1 MKFKNTT
8 ISSGFS
14 CQGVQGR
21 VYKGGMYLKSLNVVG
36 FKSFADRTTLE
47 FHPGVTAIVGPNGC
61 GKSNVLDSIRWV
73 LGEQSA
79 KALRGGEMKDV
90 IFSGTETR
98 PPLGMAE
105 VSLTFGDC
113 EKDLGT
119 EYNEVTIT
127 RRVFRDGASEYELNK
142 TPCRLRDIHG
152 LFMDTGIGRSA
163 YSIME
168 QGKID
173 SILSSR
179 PEDRRAIFEEA
190 AGITKYK
197 SQKKEALRKL
207 ENTEANLI
215 RLADII
221 REVKRQIGSLQR
233 QAGKARRYQASHEE
247 LAGLETRLGRHQF
260 DTFSTTINALQ
271 EQVDGTRIR
280 QETLDAEVAQQE
292 EKVASARSGLSVIE
306 NELLRLREEQ
316 NSIKNALDRAA
327 QRSATNRARVEEFTG
342 LRDQARQEIAGTEE
356 KIRVGEEQLTH
367 LNAQV
372 ENFTQLRSDTQ
383 RRFDEQQEALQMLN
397 AKIGMVEAERADAE
411 EKKLAQER
419 LHQKQEQEL
428 AALELQQRDF
438 QVRIEALQAEQTS
451 LALRRDEAIASA
463 TRHVASLA
471 EAETLLTQ
479 HRETLKV
486 AQEARREAEEK
497 LRQAERAR
505 TEIGKSH
512 QQIQARRD
520 ALAQLEDQ
528 HASAPQATQRLLR
541 EQAGELQ
548 GTLSSHISV
557 QAGYEAPLAL
567 LLGDAVNALVLQDD
581 SAAQTWRDK
590 LSGKEQCAFAPLRT
604 ARPTP
609 LPSSVETHATK
620 FVTAQPIVG
629 ELVAALLED
638 AHVVEDLAAGWRL
651 KAAQPQSTIA
661 TRSGEL
667 ITRSGLLL
675 VGQDAGASLAVLTRQ
690 TELRKLDAELIES
703 NAKVTDGQG
712 AMDAARIALE
722 EKTNALEHARTAVQ
736 EAEISLATQRQE
748 ERAAQNA
755 SAQINGQWEEA
766 AREMS
771 RLNAQSQV
779 DHERHERLREAMKS
793 AAEGRR
799 EAETVMEG
807 LKVQLAE
814 LAKQDEA
821 QTSALTESR
830 IELATQTQQCEAW
843 QQQRE
848 PVANRLQELRELAE
862 LRNREAIEHEQRVA
876 QAHEEITAAERETA
890 EKTEAQSRVAVELEQ
905 AQTQRASEQAQ
916 IDEQETVLRT
926 LRREHNEIQT
936 ARSDNEV
943 KLAGQK
949 LFLGNLRER
958 FRRDYQKELED
969 LAPLEETD
977 AATDW
982 QALAEEVSTKRAA
995 LDAIGPVNME
1005 AITEYDEL
1013 EQRYTFLTGQETD
1026 LLTAKDQI
1034 IKAIQEINRTT
1045 QKLFAETFDQVKV
1058 NFQEMFTELFGGGK
1072 ASLSLM
1078 DEADPLECGIDIIA
1092 KPPGKQTQTVSL
1104 LSGGE
1109 RTMTAVA
1116 LLFAIYMVKPSPFC
1130 VLDELDAPL
1139 DESNIN
1145 RFIKILTRFRQQSQ
1159 FVVITHNKR
1168 TISVADVLY
1177 GVTMEERGV
1186 SKFVSMRLQKSE
1198 AHTRG
1203 EVARED
1209 GVPSIAESV
1218 SNN

>member
-1 MKFKNTT
+1 
-8 ISSGFS
+8 
-14 CQGVQGR
+14 
-21 VYKGGMYLKSLNVVG
+21 MYLKSLNVVG

-119 EYNEVTIT
+119 AYNEVTIT

-142 TPCRLRDIHG
+142 TPCRLRDIHSM
-152 LFMDTGIGRSA
+152 FMDTGIGRSA

-173 SILSSR
+173 TILSSR

-233 QAGKARRYQASHEE
+233 QAGKARRYQASFEE
-247 LAGLETRLGRHQF
+247 LAKLESRFGRHQF
-260 DTFSTTINALQ
+260 DTFSAAISSLQSEVDAARARQ
-271 EQVDGTRIR
+271 EQ
-280 QETLDAEVAQQE
+280 LDENVTGQE
-292 EKVASARSGLSVIE
+292 EKVSAARSDLAVVE
-306 NELLRLREEQ
+306 ADLLRLREEQ
-316 NSIKNALDRAA
+316 AAIRNALERAE
-327 QRSATNRARVEEFTG
+327 QRAATNRARVEEFTG

-356 KIRVGEEQLTH
+356 KVRVGEEQLTH

-372 ENFTQLRSDTQ
+372 DNFTRLRGETQ
-383 RRFDEQQEALQMLN
+383 ARFDEEQEALQMLT
-397 AKIGMVEAERADAE
+397 ARIGNVEAERAEIEAE
-411 EKKLAQER
+411 KFQQER
-419 LHQKQEQEL
+419 LHQRQEQEL
-428 AALELQQRDF
+428 AGLELQQRNF
-438 QVRIEALQAEQTS
+438 QLRIEALQSEQ
-451 LALRRDEAIASA
+451 
-463 TRHVASLA
+463 ASLA
-471 EAETLLTQ
+471 QRSDEAQGLLAQYASRLADAGTLL
-479 HRETLKV
+479 HERREALQRT
-486 AQEARREAEEK
+486 QEARREAEEK
-497 LRQAERAR
+497 LREADRFRSEVGRAH
-505 TEIGKSH
+505 H
-512 QQIQARRD
+512 QLQARSD

-528 HASAPQATQRLLR
+528 HASAPQATQRLLKF
-541 EQAGELQ
+541 EAETKETDLH
-548 GTLSSHISV
+548 GTLSRHIAV
-557 QAGYEAPLAL
+557 RAGYEAPLAL
-567 LLGDAVNALVLQDD
+567 LLGDAVNALVLKDD
-581 SAAQTWRDK
+581 AAAQAWREK
-590 LSGKEQCAFAPLRT
+590 LAGKEQCAFAPLNA

-609 LPSSVETHATK
+609 LPSSAATHASR
-620 FVTAQPIVG
+620 FLTAQPVVSG
-629 ELVAALLED
+629 LVAALLED
-638 AHVVEDLAAGWRL
+638 AHVVEDLAAGWQL

-661 TRSGEL
+661 TRGGEL

-675 VGQDAGASLAVLTRQ
+675 VGQETGASLAVLTRQ
-690 TELRKLDAELIES
+690 SELRLLEAELAGS
-703 NAKVTDGQG
+703 SAKVAEAQA
-712 AMDAARIALE
+712 AMDSACGALE
-722 EKTNALEHARTAVQ
+722 EKTNLVEHARAAVQ
-736 EAEISLATQRQE
+736 EAEISVATQRQE
-748 ERAAQNA
+748 ERSAQSAAAQLVRQVEDA
-755 SAQINGQWEEA
+755 T
-766 AREMS
+766 REMT
-771 RLNAQSQV
+771 RLNAQEQV
-779 DHERHERLREAMKS
+779 DHERHERLREAMAS
-793 AAEGRR
+793 ALAARQ
-799 EAETVMEG
+799 EAEARMQELQTQLDG
-807 LKVQLAE
+807 LASEEETQ
-814 LAKQDEA
+814 
-821 QTSALTESR
+821 SNALTESR
-830 IELATQTQQCEAW
+830 IELATQTQQCDAW

-848 PVANRLQELRELAE
+848 PVANRLQELRELVE
-862 LRNREAIEHEQRVA
+862 LRNRESREHEQRVI
-876 QAHEEITAAERETA
+876 QAREEISSAEREQA
-890 EKTEAQSRVAVELEQ
+890 EKSESLTRVAGELNL
-905 AQTQRASEQAQ
+905 ALTKRSGAQAQ
-916 IDEQETVLRT
+916 IDEQEIVLRT
-926 LRREHNEIQT
+926 LRREHGEIQSV
-936 ARSDNEV
+936 RSENEV
-943 KLAGQK
+943 KLAEQK

-958 FRRDYQKELED
+958 FHRDYHKDLEELEP
-969 LAPLEETD
+969 LAETETT
-977 AATDW
+977 TDW
-982 QALAEEVSTKRAA
+982 TALETEVASKRAA
-995 LDAIGPVNME
+995 LDAIGPVNLE

-1034 IKAIQEINRTT
+1034 LKAIQEINRTT
-1045 QKLFAETFDQVKV
+1045 QKLFAETFEQVKV

-1072 ASLSLM
+1072 ATLKLM
-1078 DEADPLECGIDIIA
+1078 DESDPLECGIDIEA

-1145 RFIKILTRFRQQSQ
+1145 RFIKILQRFVQQSQ

-1168 TISVADVLY
+1168 TISIADVLY

-1186 SKFVSMRLQKSE
+1186 SKFVSLRLQKRDAA
-1198 AHTRG
+1198 AHSQGNMGHAIEEHT
-1203 EVARED
+1203 
-1209 GVPSIAESV
+1209 PSIAESV
-1218 SNN
+1218 SS

>member
-1 MKFKNTT
+1 
-8 ISSGFS
+8 
-14 CQGVQGR
+14 
-21 VYKGGMYLKSLNVVG
+21 MYLKSLNVVG

-113 EKDLGT
+113 EQDLGV

-142 TPCRLRDIHG
+142 TPCRLRDIHS

-207 ENTEANLI
+207 EHTEANLI

-247 LAGLETRLGRHQF
+247 LATLETRLARHQF

-271 EQVDGTRIR
+271 TEVDGTRER
-280 QETLDAEVAQQE
+280 QEKLDADVTGQE
-292 EKVASARSGLSVIE
+292 EKVREARSGLAIIE
-306 NELLRLREEQ
+306 AELLRLREEQ
-316 NSIKNALDRAA
+316 NAIKNALERAA
-327 QRSATNRARVEEFTG
+327 QRAATNRARVEEFSG

-356 KIRVGEEQLTH
+356 KIRVGEEQLNH
-367 LNAQV
+367 LNSQV
-372 ENFTQLRSDTQ
+372 DNFTRLKGETQ
-383 RRFDEQQEALQMLN
+383 RRFDTEQEALQMLN
-397 AKIGMVEAERADAE
+397 AKIGMLEAERAEAE

-438 QVRIEALQAEQTS
+438 RLRIETLQAEQTS
-451 LALRRDEAIASA
+451 LAQRRDEAQAA
-463 TRHVASLA
+463 VVRHAASLT
-471 EAETLLTQ
+471 EAENLLAR
-479 HRETLKV
+479 HREALQV
-486 AQEARREAEEK
+486 AQQARREAEEK
-497 LRQAERAR
+497 LREAEKAR

-512 QQIQARRD
+512 QQTQARRD

-528 HASAPQATQRLLR
+528 HASAPQATQRLLKESSRAR
-541 EQAGELQ
+541 EGVPPSHDGGYDLH
-548 GTLSSHISV
+548 GTLSGHIAV

-581 SAAQTWRDK
+581 AAAQTWRDK
-590 LSGKEQCAFAPLRT
+590 LTGKEQCAFAPLRT

-609 LPSSVETHATK
+609 LPSSVESHATK
-620 FVTAQPIVG
+620 FVTAQPIVA

-638 AHVVEDLAAGWRL
+638 AHVVDDLAAGWKL

-661 TRSGEL
+661 TRNGEL
-667 ITRSGLLL
+667 ISRSGLLL

-690 TELRKLDAELIES
+690 SELRSLDAQLVES
-703 NAKVTDGQG
+703 TAKVAEAQSAVDG
-712 AMDAARIALE
+712 ARNELE
-722 EKTNALEHARTAVQ
+722 EKTHVVEQARTAVQ
-736 EAEISLATQRQE
+736 EAEIALATQRQE
-748 ERAAQNA
+748 ERAAQSLA
-755 SAQINGQWEEA
+755 SQIAGQWEES
-766 AREMS
+766 AREMT
-771 RLNAQSQV
+771 RLNSQSQNDV
-779 DHERHERLREAMKS
+779 EKHERLREAMTS
-793 AAEGRR
+793 AAEARR
-799 EAETVMEG
+799 EAEAAMEG
-807 LKVQLAE
+807 FKTQLDE

-821 QTSALTESR
+821 QTAALTELR

-848 PVANRLQELRELAE
+848 PVATRLQELRELAE
-862 LRNREAIEHEQRVA
+862 LRNREAVEHEQRVA
-876 QAHEEITAAERETA
+876 QAREEITAAEQETV
-890 EKTEAQSRVAVELEQ
+890 EKSEAQARVAGELEQ
-905 AQTQRASEQAQ
+905 AQAKRAAEQVQ

-926 LRREHNEIQT
+926 LRREHGEIQT
-936 ARSDNEV
+936 ARSENEV
-943 KLAGQK
+943 KLAEQK
-949 LFLGNLRER
+949 LFLGNLREH
-958 FRRDYQKELED
+958 FRRDYHKELEE
-969 LAPLEETD
+969 LPVLSEEE

-982 QALAEEVSTKRAA
+982 AALEEDVATKRAA
-995 LDAIGPVNME
+995 LDALGPVNLE

-1013 EQRYTFLTGQETD
+1013 EQRYAFLTGQETD
-1026 LLTAKDQI
+1026 LLTAKEQI
-1034 IKAIQEINRTT
+1034 LKAIQEINRTT
-1045 QKLFAETFDQVKV
+1045 QKLFAETFEQVKT

-1078 DEADPLECGIDIIA
+1078 DENDPLECGIDIIA

-1145 RFIKILTRFRQQSQ
+1145 RFIKILKRFQEQSQ

-1168 TISVADVLY
+1168 TISIADVLY

-1186 SKFVSMRLQKSE
+1186 SKFVSMRLQKNE
-1198 AHTRG
+1198 AHARG
-1203 EVARED
+1203 NGSVANEES
-1209 GVPSIAESV
+1209 VPSIAESV

>member
-1 MKFKNTT
+1 
-8 ISSGFS
+8 
-14 CQGVQGR
+14 
-21 VYKGGMYLKSLNVVG
+21 MYLKSLNVVG

-61 GKSNVLDSIRWV
+61 GKSNVLDAIRWV

-119 EYNEVTIT
+119 AYNEVTIT

-142 TPCRLRDIHG
+142 TPCRLRDIHSM
-152 LFMDTGIGRSA
+152 FMDTGIGRSA

-233 QAGKARRYQASHEE
+233 QAGKARRYQASFDE
-247 LAGLETRLGRHQF
+247 LAKLETRFGRHQF
-260 DTFSTTINALQ
+260 DIFSTTISALQ
-271 EQVDGTRIR
+271 SEVDGAREK
-280 QETLDAEVAQQE
+280 QAQLDAGVSEQE
-292 EKVASARSGLSVIE
+292 EKVSSARSGLAVVE
-306 NELLRLREEQ
+306 AELLRLREGQSALRNAIERAEQ
-316 NSIKNALDRAA
+316 RAV
-327 QRSATNRARVEEFTG
+327 TNRARVEEFTG

-356 KIRVGEEQLTH
+356 KVRVGEEQLTH

-372 ENFTQLRSDTQ
+372 DNFTRLRRETQ
-383 RRFDEQQEALQMLN
+383 ERFDEEQEALQMLT
-397 AKIGMVEAERADAE
+397 ARIGNVEAERAEIEAE
-411 EKKLAQER
+411 KFSQER
-419 LHQKQEQEL
+419 LHQRQEQEL
-428 AALELQQRDF
+428 AGLELQQRNF
-438 QVRIEALQAEQTS
+438 QLRIEALQSEQAS
-451 LALRRDEAIASA
+451 LSQRRDEAQVAVAQHA
-463 TRHVASLA
+463 TRLA
-471 EAETLLTQ
+471 GAETLL
-479 HRETLKV
+479 RERREAFEQ
-486 AQEARREAEEK
+486 AQQARREAEEK
-497 LRQAERAR
+497 LREADRSRSEISREHHQTQA
-505 TEIGKSH
+505 K
-512 QQIQARRD
+512 RD

-528 HASAPQATQRLLR
+528 HASAPQATQRLLKV
-541 EQAGELQ
+541 QVTGDGASDLH
-548 GTLSSHISV
+548 GTLSGQIEV

-567 LLGDAVNALVLQDD
+567 LLGDAVNALILDD
-581 SAAQTWRDK
+581 DAAAQSWREK
-590 LSGKEQCAFAPLRT
+590 LAGKEQCAFAPLRT

-609 LPSSVETHATK
+609 LPSSAGTHASR
-620 FVTAQPIVG
+620 FVTIQPMVG
-629 ELVAALLED
+629 DLVAALLED
-638 AHVVEDLAAGWRL
+638 AHVVDDLAAGWKL

-661 TRSGEL
+661 TRGGEL

-675 VGQDAGASLAVLTRQ
+675 AGQEAGASLAVLTRQ
-690 TELRKLDAELIES
+690 SELRQLEAELVES
-703 NAKVTDGQG
+703 FANVVEAQA
-712 AMDAARIALE
+712 AMELVRGALE
-722 EKTNALEHARTAVQ
+722 EKTNLVEQARAAVQ
-736 EAEISLATQRQE
+736 EVEISVATQRQE
-748 ERAAQNA
+748 ERTAQSAAG
-755 SAQINGQWEEA
+755 QIVRQLEDA
-766 AREMS
+766 TREMT
-771 RLNAQSQV
+771 RLNAQEQV
-779 DHERHERLREAMKS
+779 DHERHERLRETM
-793 AAEGRR
+793 AAAALARQ
-799 EAETVMEG
+799 EAEARMQELQTQLDG
-807 LKVQLAE
+807 LATE
-814 LAKQDEA
+814 EET
-821 QTSALTESR
+821 QTNALTESR
-830 IELATQTQQCEAW
+830 IELATQTQQCDAW

-848 PVANRLQELRELAE
+848 PVANRLQELRELVG
-862 LRNREAIEHEQRVA
+862 LRTRESGEHEQRVV
-876 QAHEEITAAERETA
+876 QAREEISSAEREHA
-890 EKTEAQSRVAVELEQ
+890 EKSEALTRVAGELDL
-905 AQTQRASEQAQ
+905 ALTRRSDAQAQ
-916 IDEQETVLRT
+916 IDEQESVLRT
-926 LRREHNEIQT
+926 LRREHGEIQS
-936 ARSDNEV
+936 ARSENEV
-943 KLAGQK
+943 KLAEQK

-958 FRRDYQKELED
+958 FHRDYQKELED
-969 LAPLEETD
+969 LPPLTD
-977 AATDW
+977 TEAATDW
-982 QALAEEVSTKRAA
+982 AALETEVADKRAA
-995 LDAIGPVNME
+995 LDAIGPVNLE

-1013 EQRYTFLTGQETD
+1013 EERYKFLTGQETD

-1034 IKAIQEINRTT
+1034 LKAIQEINRTT
-1045 QKLFAETFDQVKV
+1045 QKLFAETFEQVKA

-1072 ASLSLM
+1072 ATLTLM
-1078 DEADPLECGIDIIA
+1078 DESDPLECGIDIVA

-1145 RFIKILTRFRQQSQ
+1145 RFIKILQRFVQQSQ

-1168 TISVADVLY
+1168 TISISDVLY

-1186 SKFVSMRLQKSE
+1186 SKFVSLRLQKRE
-1198 AHTRG
+1198 AAPANGH
-1203 EVARED
+1203 
-1209 GVPSIAESV
+1209 GVHAAEENTPSIVESV
-1218 SNN
+1218 SG

>member
-1 MKFKNTT
+1 
-8 ISSGFS
+8 
-14 CQGVQGR
+14 
-21 VYKGGMYLKSLNVVG
+21 MYLKSLNVIG

-47 FHPGVTAIVGPNGC
+47 FHRGVTAIVGPNGC

-113 EKDLGT
+113 EQDLGV

-197 SQKKEALRKL
+197 SQKKEAMRKL

-247 LAGLETRLGRHQF
+247 LAALETRLARHQF
-260 DTFSTTINALQ
+260 DTFSKTINSLQ

-280 QETLDAEVAQQE
+280 QETLDAEVSEQE
-292 EKVASARSGLSVIE
+292 EKVKTARSGLSVIE
-306 NELLRLREEQ
+306 GELVRLREEQ
-316 NSIKNALDRAA
+316 SSIRNALERAA
-327 QRSATNRARVEEFTG
+327 QRAATNHARVEEFTG

-356 KIRVGEEQLTH
+356 KIRVGEEQLTQ

-372 ENFTQLRSDTQ
+372 ENFTRLKGETQ
-383 RRFDEQQEALQMLN
+383 SRFDAEQEALQMLT
-397 AKIGMVEAERADAE
+397 AKIGMLEAERAEAE

-419 LHQKQEQEL
+419 LSQKQEQEL
-428 AALELQQRDF
+428 ATLESQQRDF

-451 LALRRDEAIASA
+451 LALRRDEAQAA
-463 TRHVASLA
+463 VVRHAASLT
-471 EAETLLTQ
+471 EAENLLSQ
-479 HRETLKV
+479 RREALQV
-486 AQEARREAEEK
+486 AQQARREAEEA
-497 LRQAERAR
+497 LRGAERSRA
-505 TEIGKSH
+505 EISQANQKL
-512 QQIQARRD
+512 QARHD

-528 HASAPQATQRLLR
+528 HASAPQATQRLLKESSRAR
-541 EQAGELQ
+541 ESVDGAPPSHDSGYELQ
-548 GTLSSHISV
+548 DTLSSHIAV
-557 QAGYEAPLAL
+557 QSGYEAPLAL

-581 SAAQTWRDK
+581 ASAQAWRDK
-590 LSGKEQCAFAPLRT
+590 LSGKEQCAFAPLHT

-609 LPSSVETHATK
+609 LPSSMETHATK
-620 FVTAQPIVG
+620 FVTAQPIVN

-638 AHVVEDLAAGWRL
+638 AHVVEDLAAGWQL

-690 TELRKLDAELIES
+690 TELRKLAAELSES
-703 NAKVTDGQG
+703 TAKVAEAQSSAETV
-712 AMDAARIALE
+712 RTALE
-722 EKTNALEHARTAVQ
+722 EKTNLLEQARTEVQ
-736 EAEISLATQRQE
+736 EAEIALATQRQE
-748 ERAAQNA
+748 ERAAQNI
-755 SAQINGQWEEA
+755 SAQIGAQYDET

-771 RLNAQSQV
+771 RLTAQTQNDS
-779 DHERHERLREAMKS
+779 EKYERLREAIKS
-793 AAEGRR
+793 STEARR
-799 EAETVMEG
+799 EAEATMEAF
-807 LKVQLAE
+807 KVQLAE
-814 LAKQDEA
+814 LASQEQSQNA
-821 QTSALTESR
+821 ALTESR
-830 IELATQTQQCEAW
+830 IQLATQTQQCEAW
-843 QQQRE
+843 QAQRE
-848 PVANRLQELRELAE
+848 PVATRLQELRELAE
-862 LRNREAIEHEQRVA
+862 LRNREAVEHEQRVI
-876 QAHEEITAAERETA
+876 QAREEIVSAENETV
-890 EKTEAQSRVAVELEQ
+890 EKTETQARVAGELEQ
-905 AQTQRASEQAQ
+905 AQVQRAAEQTQ

-926 LRREHNEIQT
+926 LRREHGEIQT
-936 ARSDNEV
+936 ARSENEV
-943 KLAGQK
+943 KLAEQK
-949 LFLGNLRER
+949 LFLGNLREHV
-958 FRRDYQKELED
+958 RRDYQKELEE
-969 LAPLEETD
+969 LPALEEAD
-977 AATDW
+977 ASTDW
-982 QALAEEVSTKRAA
+982 TALTEEVATKRAA

-1013 EQRYTFLTGQETD
+1013 EQRFAFLTGQETD

-1034 IKAIQEINRTT
+1034 LKAIQEINRTT
-1045 QKLFAETFDQVKV
+1045 QKLFAETFEQVKV

-1078 DEADPLECGIDIIA
+1078 DENDPLECGIDIIA

-1145 RFIKILTRFRQQSQ
+1145 RFIKILKRFQEQSQ

-1168 TISVADVLY
+1168 TISIADVLY
-1177 GVTMEERGV
+1177 GVTMEERGI
-1186 SKFVSMRLQKSE
+1186 SKFVSMRLQKNDAQARSAE
-1198 AHTRG
+1198 LPP
-1203 EVARED
+1203 RED

-1218 SNN
+1218 SKN